1 MSVTPSDPNA
11 APAPRPSRSE
21 PAPGLSPAV
30 LDALRATVGEA
41 GLLREPDA
49 QLPYVT
55 EQRGNYR
62 GRAALV
68 VRPQSTTEV
77 AEVARILY
85 AAGVAMVPQGG
96 NTSLCGASTPSERGD
111 EVVISLGRMN
121 RVRALDAAGFTMTVE
136 AGCVLADLQAAAA
149 EADRLFPLSLAAEGS
164 CQIGGNLS
172 TNAGGTQ
179 VLRYGNA
186 RELVLGI
193 EVVLPDGRVLDLLR
207 GLRKDNTGYNL
218 VHLFCGAEGT
228 LGIITAAVLKLFPRP
243 RAVATALLAVRDLR
257 AALEILAR
265 ARAAT
270 ADGLTAC
277 EFIPRI
283 ALEFVLRHIPN
294 TREPLPHAYPYYL
307 LLEAQAS
314 GASGGTAASD
324 EARLDVQLAS
334 LLEQATADGL
344 VLDGVLAQSAA
355 QAAELW
361 RLRESISEA
370 QKPEGHSLKHDVAV
384 PLGRLARFVDEA
396 SAAVQAAVPGVRV
409 VAFGHVGD
417 GNVHFNLSQPPG
429 MARAA
434 FANERERL
442 ARIVHDLAM
451 AAGGSFSAEHGVG
464 RLKRDELVRYRS
476 PVELE
481 VMRGIKR
488 LFDPKG
494 LMNPGKV
501 L

>member
-1 MSVTPSDPNA
+1 MSTPPSDPQV
-11 APAPRPSRSE
+11 APASSRSG
-21 PAPGLSPAV
+21 PATGLTPAV
-30 LDALRATVGEA
+30 LDALRAAVGVE
-41 GLLREPDA
+41 GLLSDPDA

-68 VRPQSTTEV
+68 VRPRSTAEV

-121 RVRALDAAGFTMTVE
+121 RVRALDAAAFTMTVE
-136 AGCVLADLQAAAA
+136 AGCVLADLHAAAA
-149 EADRLFPLSLAAEGS
+149 AAARLFPLSLAAEGS

-186 RELVLGI
+186 RELVLGL

-228 LGIITAAVLKLFPRP
+228 LGILTAAVLKLFPRP
-243 RAVATALLAVRDLR
+243 QAVATALVAVRDLQ

-283 ALEFVLRHIPN
+283 ALEFVLRHIPG
-294 TREPLPHAYPYYL
+294 TREPLPRPYPYYL
-307 LLEAQAS
+307 LLEAQA
-314 GASGGTAASD
+314 TAAAEPAS
-324 EARLDVQLAS
+324 APLDAQLGA

-384 PLGRLARFVDEA
+384 PLGRLAHFVDEA

-429 MARAA
+429 MPRAA
-434 FANERERL
+434 FAHERERL

-481 VMRGIKR
+481 IMRGIKR

>member
-1 MSVTPSDPNA
+1 MNAQPPSARLP
-11 APAPRPSRSE
+11 PEVISS
-21 PAPGLSPAV
+21 
-30 LDALRATVGEA
+30 LRAAVGEA
-41 GLLREPDA
+41 GLVTDA
-49 QLPYVT
+49 ADHVPYVT

-68 VRPQSTTEV
+68 VRPKST
-77 AEVARILY
+77 AEVSQVVRILA

-96 NTSLCGASTPSERGD
+96 NTSLCGASTPSEAGD

-121 RVRALDAAGFTMTVE
+121 RVRAIDAAGFTMTAE
-136 AGCVLADLQAAAA
+136 AGCVLADLHRAAA

-186 RELVLGI
+186 RELCLGL
-193 EVVLPDGRVLDLLR
+193 EVVLADGSVLDMLR

-218 VHLFCGAEGT
+218 VPLFCGAEGT

-243 RAVATALLAVRDLR
+243 AAVATALLAVRDLE
-257 AALEILAR
+257 AALELLAR
-265 ARAAT
+265 GRAAT
-270 ADGLTAC
+270 ADALTAC

-283 ALEFVLRHIPN
+283 AMEFVLRHIPG
-294 TREPLPHAYPYYL
+294 TSEPLGRPYPYYL

-314 GASGGTAASD
+314 GAQGGAQERIDA
-324 EARLDVQLAS
+324 QLLE
-334 LLEQATADGL
+334 LLEQASADGL
-344 VLDGVLAQSAA
+344 VLDGVLARGEA
-355 QAAELW
+355 QAQALW
-361 RLRESISEA
+361 RLRESISES
-370 QKPEGHSLKHDVAV
+370 QKPEGVSLKHDVSV

-396 SAAVQAAVPGVRV
+396 SRAVEAAVPGLRV

-417 GNVHFNLSQPPG
+417 GNVHFNLSQP
-429 MARAA
+429 RDSTREA
-434 FANERERL
+434 FAAERERL
-442 ARIVHDLAM
+442 ARIVHDLAV

-464 RLKRDELVRYRS
+464 RLKRAELRRYRS
-476 PVELE
+476 ETELL
-481 VMRGIKR
+481 VMRGIKQA
-488 LFDPKG
+488 LDPRG
-494 LMNPGKV
+494 LMNPGKI